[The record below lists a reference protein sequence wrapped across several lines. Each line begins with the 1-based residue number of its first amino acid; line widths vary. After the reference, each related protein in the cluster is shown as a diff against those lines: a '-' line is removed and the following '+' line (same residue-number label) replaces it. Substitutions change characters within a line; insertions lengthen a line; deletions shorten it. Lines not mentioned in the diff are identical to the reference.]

1 MTCPFTDRVTPRTT
15 QVVARVHYDHAM
27 TKEAEG
33 SSARGVDASPGRS
46 EHVSHPPSTD
56 ASHDAEVAD
65 PLDRRKAAVL
75 RAVVSEHI
83 ETGQPVGSSH
93 ISTSPGIGVSSA
105 TIRNEMSALE
115 RDGYLM
121 HPHTSAGRIP
131 TDRGYRF
138 FVDSLDGATR
148 LPEPK
153 VQKVRQF
160 FESAR
165 GELEQLMTETSKML
179 SNLTDYAAVVV
190 GPAPDAATI
199 RSVQIVALNSRP
211 DTMNAVAVFVL
222 SNGAVEKSFLEL
234 PEESGGHVGA
244 ASVHLTAQL
253 NGRTLANAGPVS
265 STGDRATDGI
275 CSAAIGALGA
285 APFSEPAG
293 VFVGGASR
301 MASAFDTVETIRR
314 VLSTLEEQFVV
325 VNLLREALERSGSVS
340 IGTEHGTDSAFE
352 SLLTCSV
359 VAAPYVIDGRLA
371 GAIGVLG
378 PTRMDYPQAMAA
390 VSMVSEKLSDHL
402 AEN

>member
-1 MTCPFTDRVTPRTT
+1 
-15 QVVARVHYDHAM
+15 M
-27 TKEAEG
+27 TKGADGSTPSSGHASSPRSAADDVGVETHPESEG
-33 SSARGVDASPGRS
+33 G
-46 EHVSHPPSTD
+46 
-56 ASHDAEVAD
+56 D

-93 ISTSPGIGVSSA
+93 ISATPGIGVSSA

-138 FVDSLDGATR
+138 FVDSLGGATR
-148 LPEPK
+148 MPEPK

-165 GELEQLMTETSKML
+165 GELEQLMTETSKLL
-179 SNLTDYAAVVV
+179 SNVTDYAAVVV
-190 GPAPDAATI
+190 GPAAEAATI
-199 RSVQIVALNSRP
+199 RSVQIVALNSRS
-211 DTMNAVAVFVL
+211 DVLSAVAVCVL
-222 SNGAVEKSFLEL
+222 SNGAVEKGFIEL
-234 PEESGGHVGA
+234 PDGSPDRIGA

-253 NGRTLANAGPVS
+253 NGRTVGQTGPVAA
-265 STGDRATDGI
+265 TGDRTTDEI
-275 CSAAIGALGA
+275 CAAAVQALGTV
-285 APFSEPAG
+285 PLSEPAG

-301 MASAFDTVETIRR
+301 MASAFDAVDTIRK

-325 VNLLREALERSGSVS
+325 VSLLREALERSGSVS
-340 IGTEHGTDSAFE
+340 IGAEHGADSAFE

-359 VAAPYVIDGRLA
+359 VAAPYVIDGKLA

-402 AEN
+402 ADT

>member
-1 MTCPFTDRVTPRTT
+1 MHVG
-15 QVVARVHYDHAM
+15 ARVHYDQSMSTGASGPNDR
-27 TKEAEG
+27 TTGRPK
-33 SSARGVDASPGRS
+33 SVDRS
-46 EHVSHPPSTD
+46 DQGAFAGPDNS
-56 ASHDAEVAD
+56 VAD
-65 PLDRRKAAVL
+65 PELHEVSETLGSRKAAVL

-83 ETGQPVGSSH
+83 ETGQPVGSNH

-138 FVDSLDGATR
+138 FVDSLGGSNR
-148 LPEPK
+148 LTEPK

-160 FESAR
+160 FDSAR
-165 GELEQLMTETSKML
+165 GELEQLMNETSKLL
-179 SNLTDYAAVVV
+179 SNLTDYAAVVMA
-190 GPAPDAATI
+190 PAADVATV
-199 RSVQIVALNSRP
+199 RSVQIVGLGTRADAVS
-211 DTMNAVAVFVL
+211 AVAVCVL
-222 SNGAVEKSFLEL
+222 SNGAVEKGYLEL
-234 PEESGGHVGA
+234 SDGANDHVGA

-253 NGRTLANAGPVS
+253 SGRIFGSPATIP
-265 STGDRATDGI
+265 STGDASVDAI
-275 CSAAIGALGA
+275 CRAAIDALTQLQ
-285 APFSEPAG
+285 PSDSTG

-314 VLSTLEEQFVV
+314 VLSTLEEQYVI
-325 VNLLREALERSGSVS
+325 VNLLREALDRSGSVS
-340 IGTEHGTDSAFE
+340 IGAEHGTDAAFE

-359 VAAPYVIDGRLA
+359 VAAPYVIDGKLA

-390 VSMVSEKLSDHL
+390 VSMVSEKLSDRL
-402 AEN
+402 AEG

>member
-1 MTCPFTDRVTPRTT
+1 
-15 QVVARVHYDHAM
+15 M
-27 TKEAEG
+27 TKEADG
-33 SSARGVDASPGRS
+33 SSTRGDGASPGRS
-46 EHVSHPPSTD
+46 EQISHPSPIDVSHD
-56 ASHDAEVAD
+56 GEVAD